1 MELLLNKSTLKRVC
15 DKMRDNRI
23 EKKIKDRERRKKEKE
38 KEMKC
43 KGINVPLN
51 KLKKLSASDIL
62 KLIYNLK
69 ESKTEFTLC

>member
-15 DKMRDNRI
+15 DKMRHNRI

>member
-1 MELLLNKSTLKRVC
+1 MELLLNKNTLKRVC
-15 DKMRDNRI
+15 DKMRHNRI
-23 EKKIKDRERRKKEKE
+23 EKKIKDREKLKKEKE
-38 KEMKC
+38 KDMKC

>member
-23 EKKIKDRERRKKEKE
+23 EKKIRDRERRKKEKE
-38 KEMKC
+38 KDMKC